1 MFVLPV
7 ARQRDPCSRHD
18 AISFKD
24 LTSTS
29 VDPAR
34 VITPL
39 DDSRIWIGGFPGTFT
54 FPVLAVSDFVDSE
67 ESSKSRT
74 SSLRICRIKSL
85 VKQINNCGLG

>member
-7 ARQRDPCSRHD
+7 ALFSDPCSRHA

-29 VDPAR
+29 VDPAK
-34 VITPL
+34 VMTPL
-39 DDSRIWIGGFPGTFT
+39 DDSRICIGGFPGTFT
-54 FPVLAVSDFVDSE
+54 FPVFVVSDFVDRE

-74 SSLRICRIKSL
+74 SSL
-85 VKQINNCGLG
+85 

>member
-54 FPVLAVSDFVDSE
+54 EQFLISSIAKNPVNLA
-67 ESSKSRT
+67 
-74 SSLRICRIKSL
+74 LL
-85 VKQINNCGLG
+85 L

>member
-7 ARQRDPCSRHD
+7 ALLSDPCSRQA

-39 DDSRIWIGGFPGTFT
+39 DDSRICIGDLPGIFT
-54 FPVLAVSDFVDSE
+54 FPPLEVSDFADNE

-74 SSLRICRIKSL
+74 SSL
-85 VKQINNCGLG
+85 